1 MNDLWT
7 TSDSTKKLLE
17 LINEFSTNKFNKVT
31 EGKIN
36 VPKSMYCFC
45 RLIVNY
51 QKEIKK
57 TISCTIYDSWPQ
69 QKKKKNQPH
78 TQKVSRDKFNQGGE
92 RPVHWNL

>member
-51 QKEIKK
+51 QKEIKNKK
-57 TISCTIYDSWPQ
+57 TVPFKLASKRMNYIGI
-69 QKKKKNQPH
+69 
-78 TQKVSRDKFNQGGE
+78 
-92 RPVHWNL
+92 NLRR